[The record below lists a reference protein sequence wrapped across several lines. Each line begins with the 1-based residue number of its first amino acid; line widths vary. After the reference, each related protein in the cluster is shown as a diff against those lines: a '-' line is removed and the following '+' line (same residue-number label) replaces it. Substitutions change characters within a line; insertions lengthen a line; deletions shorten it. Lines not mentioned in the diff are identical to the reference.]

1 MGRCNGRCTLV
12 GFCCLQLVA
21 ALERQI
27 FDFLGYQ
34 WAPILANF
42 LHIMAV
48 ILGIFGTVQ
57 YRSKYLMMYA
67 VWLVLWVGWNAFII
81 CFYLEVGRLSQDR
94 DFIMTFNTSL
104 HRSWWMENGPGCLVT
119 PVLNSNLAPEDHHVI
134 TVSGCLLDYQYIE
147 VVSSATQIFLALF
160 GFVYACYVS
169 KVFLE
174 EEDSFD
180 FIGGFD
186 SYGYQAPQKTSHL
199 QLQPLYTSGTL
210 RKQSQELH
218 IHPSPDR
225 PEPKA
230 PTHGI
235 FQPPWLDE
243 TASKGLGPGRSP
255 RPEELDPTISILPQ
269 PPLNA
274 DMVPSAPLCLPRGAA
289 GASRTP
295 RPLHPYGV
303 SVANPPIRAFFAS
316 CLWLSSSAVALRA
329 VANRQEDSGMRRRA
343 LAELFSN
350 RGMCGT
356 ALPAAFLHTE
366 IATFVVNGPQDIA
379 QTCLV
384 VVLAPRTGDPVSRL
398 IQL

>member
-48 ILGIFGTVQ
+48 ILGIFGTIQ
-57 YRSKYLMMYA
+57 YRSRYLMMYA

-174 EEDSFD
+174 EEDSSGRCWQPRRAGLCHSHPD
-180 FIGGFD
+180 ALLPRD
-186 SYGYQAPQKTSHL
+186 QHPTHATAPQVVPA
-199 QLQPLYTSGTL
+199 QPG
-210 RKQSQELH
+210 
-218 IHPSPDR
+218 
-225 PEPKA
+225 
-230 PTHGI
+230 
-235 FQPPWLDE
+235 
-243 TASKGLGPGRSP
+243 
-255 RPEELDPTISILPQ
+255 
-269 PPLNA
+269 
-274 DMVPSAPLCLPRGAA
+274 GAA
-289 GASRTP
+289 S
-295 RPLHPYGV
+295 HV
-303 SVANPPIRAFFAS
+303 FPPFR
-316 CLWLSSSAVALRA
+316 
-329 VANRQEDSGMRRRA
+329 
-343 LAELFSN
+343 
-350 RGMCGT
+350 
-356 ALPAAFLHTE
+356 
-366 IATFVVNGPQDIA
+366 
-379 QTCLV
+379 
-384 VVLAPRTGDPVSRL
+384 
-398 IQL
+398 

>member
-48 ILGIFGTVQ
+48 ILGIFGTIQ

-119 PVLNSNLAPEDHHVI
+119 PVMNSNLAPEDHHVI

-174 EEDSFD
+174 EEDSCKCFLLSVT
-180 FIGGFD
+180 GRGE
-186 SYGYQAPQKTSHL
+186 L
-199 QLQPLYTSGTL
+199 QHC
-210 RKQSQELH
+210 K
-218 IHPSPDR
+218 
-225 PEPKA
+225 
-230 PTHGI
+230 
-235 FQPPWLDE
+235 
-243 TASKGLGPGRSP
+243 
-255 RPEELDPTISILPQ
+255 
-269 PPLNA
+269 
-274 DMVPSAPLCLPRGAA
+274 
-289 GASRTP
+289 
-295 RPLHPYGV
+295 
-303 SVANPPIRAFFAS
+303 
-316 CLWLSSSAVALRA
+316 
-329 VANRQEDSGMRRRA
+329 RA
-343 LAELFSN
+343 LADASQHL
-350 RGMCGT
+350 
-356 ALPAAFLHTE
+356 AKVAAP
-366 IATFVVNGPQDIA
+366 GW
-379 QTCLV
+379 
-384 VVLAPRTGDPVSRL
+384 
-398 IQL
+398 

>member
-1 MGRCNGRCTLV
+1 MSKWKWVTSGVPQGSILGPVLFNIFVGAIDGGIECTHSKAADDTEPRGAVDVLEGRDGIQRDLDRLEEWLQFSKAKCKVLHLGQGNRRHRHRLV
-12 GFCCLQLVA
+12 MSGTESGTAEKDSGVLVDEKLDMSRQCALAAQQDNRIPGCIKSSVTSRSREGIPSLEGFEVA

-48 ILGIFGTVQ
+48 ILGIFGTIQ

-119 PVLNSNLAPEDHHVI
+119 PVMNSNLAPEDHHVI

-199 QLQPLYTSGTL
+199 QLQPLYTSG
-210 RKQSQELH
+210 
-218 IHPSPDR
+218 
-225 PEPKA
+225 
-230 PTHGI
+230 
-235 FQPPWLDE
+235 
-243 TASKGLGPGRSP
+243 
-255 RPEELDPTISILPQ
+255 
-269 PPLNA
+269 
-274 DMVPSAPLCLPRGAA
+274 
-289 GASRTP
+289 
-295 RPLHPYGV
+295 
-303 SVANPPIRAFFAS
+303 
-316 CLWLSSSAVALRA
+316 
-329 VANRQEDSGMRRRA
+329 
-343 LAELFSN
+343 
-350 RGMCGT
+350 
-356 ALPAAFLHTE
+356 
-366 IATFVVNGPQDIA
+366 
-379 QTCLV
+379 
-384 VVLAPRTGDPVSRL
+384 
-398 IQL
+398 